1 MKRITKYFILFEV
14 LLLCVGCNKKKL
26 ECIKTDE
33 NEKVKT
39 IQKVE
44 VTFSK
49 NKVETYNNSLVFE
62 IANNNITYRNLLVA
76 ELKKDS
82 KEYSNKEG
90 IEFKII
96 EDKTNINVNINAK
109 ISNLSKEEMKILGFD
124 NEYGNY
130 KETQKALENSNYSC
144 K

>member
-1 MKRITKYFILFEV
+1 MKRIIKYFISFEV
-14 LLLCVGCNKKKL
+14 LLLCVGCNEKKL

-33 NEKVKT
+33 TEKVKT

-49 NKVETYNNSLVFE
+49 NKIETYNNSLIFE
-62 IANNNITYRNLLVA
+62 IANNNITYKNLLVT
-76 ELKKDS
+76 ELKKNFKD
-82 KEYSNKEG
+82 YSNKEG

-96 EDKTNINVNINAK
+96 EDEAEINVNIKAK

-130 KETQKALENSNYSC
+130 KETQKVLENNNYSC